1 MWDYEVDVLCVGGLI
16 GAFASAVVA
25 ADEGVDVLVATSAT
39 DEGWPADRVEDGE
52 TRAYFAALTDGLSAD
67 PRPTGDV
74 PVRPVRPL
82 TAGERRRAAPFYG
95 ARLKQWTEQCLH
107 SPYGLLH
114 TRVSDWPITIM
125 RTLENRPVQVKTVG
139 RIALPAEGGPV
150 PLGTWLDGETRNRH
164 IDVESD
170 TRLDRIVFDEGV
182 VIGAVLQTGRGP
194 YAVRARHGITLAPYV
209 GHTLAAPAHG
219 DDEAEVALVSEIGS
233 RFARVELLAAAPAA
247 ASQPATCASSDGKL
261 PKATR
266 KPRRNRAEP
275 RRSRE
280 MDGHPPFG
288 Q

>member
-1 MWDYEVDVLCVGGLI
+1 MGGLI
-16 GAFASAVVA
+16 GALASAVVA

-39 DEGWPADRVEDGE
+39 EEGWPADRVEDDE
-52 TRAYFAALTDGLSAD
+52 TRAYFAALTDGLAAD
-67 PRPTGDV
+67 PRPTADV
-74 PVRPVRPL
+74 PVRLVRPL
-82 TAGERRRAAPFYG
+82 TAAERRRSPPFYG
-95 ARLKQWTEQCLH
+95 ARLKKWTEQCLH
-107 SPYGLLH
+107 SPYGLMH

-150 PLGTWLDGETRNRH
+150 PLATWLDSEARIRD
-164 IDVESD
+164 IDVEFD
-170 TRLDRIVFDEGV
+170 TRLQRMVFEEDA

-209 GHTLAAPAHG
+209 GHVGHTVADPVQG

-233 RFARVELLAAAPAA
+233 RFARVELLAAAPTAVT
-247 ASQPATCASSDGKL
+247 QPATCASSNGKL

-266 KPRRNRAEP
+266 ESRRNRGEP
-275 RRSRE
+275 SRSRE
-280 MDGHPPFG
+280 TDGHPPFG